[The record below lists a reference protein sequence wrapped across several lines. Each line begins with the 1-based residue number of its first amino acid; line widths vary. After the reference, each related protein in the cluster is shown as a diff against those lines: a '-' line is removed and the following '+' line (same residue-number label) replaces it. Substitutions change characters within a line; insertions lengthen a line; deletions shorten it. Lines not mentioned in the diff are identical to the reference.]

1 MQPFRVPTRSLLRSF
16 WLVFSAGAALLGA
29 AVLWWLAG
37 PPEAGWGLAIFAVL
51 SPIGWWNPA
60 LAARPYE
67 GWKRLARKARRAAR
81 VWLTGV
87 VFLILTIVGRLG
99 ARLPLSGPT
108 PPASG
113 WVPKKKLPDRS
124 YAGDSD
130 IAQASGPGVGWARRL
145 AEWAWRSGNAWAW
158 SLIPLLALLKGV
170 EGESR
175 GSLGGNVYTLY

>member
-16 WLVFSAGAALLGA
+16 WLVFSAGTALLAA

-37 PPEAGWGLAIFAVL
+37 PREAGWGLAMFAVL
-51 SPIGWWNPA
+51 STIGWWEPA
-60 LAARPYE
+60 LAMRPYAS
-67 GWKRLARKARRAAR
+67 WKRLARKARRAAR
-81 VWLTGV
+81 LWLTAV
-87 VFLILTIVGRLG
+87 VFLILTVVGRLG

-113 WVPKKKLPDRS
+113 WVPKRKLPHGS

-130 IAQASGPGVGWARRL
+130 IALASGPGVGWARRL